1 MEVESSFS
9 SISPLVF
16 DSDNYQFWAV
26 RMEIYLDA
34 MDLWEAVEEDYEI
47 IPLLN
52 NPKMA
57 QIKHHKE
64 RKTKKSKAKAC
75 LYAIVS
81 STIFTHIMSLR
92 STKVIWD
99 YLKMEYEVDERIRGM
114 QVLNMIQ
121 DFELQKMKETKSIKE
136 YSDRWLN
143 IAN

>member
-1 MEVESSFS
+1 MV
-9 SISPLVF
+9 
-16 DSDNYQFWAV
+16 
-26 RMEIYLDA
+26 
-34 MDLWEAVEEDYEI
+34 LWEAMEEDYEI

-52 NPKMA
+52 NPTMA

-99 YLKMEYEVDERIRGM
+99 YLKMEYEEDERISGM
-114 QVLNMIQ
+114 QVLNLIR